1 MWWVLSSCN
10 FILLVTLW
18 PTYSNNSA
26 RYKMAMI
33 LEHWFRD
40 FRKRTARGCQGAYG
54 ELHGK
59 LSISPAPFFVAQLS
73 AMSRLAGL
81 NCPEFPETLS
91 SCPGSSVIF
100 ALLLV
105 EFTLLFSSSILV
117 LLVLRDQ
124 IIHVGLGL
132 SELHLIHT
140 LTGVPVQEGL
150 AGEQK

>member
-1 MWWVLSSCN
+1 M
-10 FILLVTLW
+10 
-18 PTYSNNSA
+18 
-26 RYKMAMI
+26 R
-33 LEHWFRD
+33 
-40 FRKRTARGCQGAYG
+40 CQGVYG
-54 ELHGK
+54 ESHGK
-59 LSISPAPFFVAQLS
+59 LSISPASFFFAQLS

-81 NCPEFPETLS
+81 NCPELPETLS

-140 LTGVPVQEGL
+140 LTSVPVQEGL
-150 AGEQK
+150 ARIKHGKNVLGKRR

>member
-1 MWWVLSSCN
+1 
-10 FILLVTLW
+10 
-18 PTYSNNSA
+18 
-26 RYKMAMI
+26 
-33 LEHWFRD
+33 
-40 FRKRTARGCQGAYG
+40 
-54 ELHGK
+54 
-59 LSISPAPFFVAQLS
+59 
-73 AMSRLAGL
+73 MSRLAGL
-81 NCPEFPETLS
+81 NCPELPETLS

-140 LTGVPVQEGL
+140 LTSVPVQEGL
-150 AGEQK
+150 AAKQRWKKCIGKVPLVAMSSMSAMSSQKRPSIHSIHINSQLVDIGRGIMSA